1 MTLPVVAIVGYS
13 NSGKTIVA
21 TYLVEDLTRQGYRVA
36 AVKHCHGSH
45 SLDRIDS
52 DTDRLYKAGAI
63 SVIASSPGQITS
75 IRRTNGDS
83 PLESI
88 VSSLST
94 EADLVIAE
102 GFKLSAVPKVLVV
115 AKDFSPPQVENV
127 IAVVNDD
134 IGEWDL
140 PTYKF
145 DTLSKLA
152 NQLRE
157 RFLDAVPPDASISL
171 AVDGQAVPLKPY
183 PRRVLRGLV
192 KDFVSSLKG
201 VPPEPRDIQITIRID
216 SDSDVRQ

>member
-1 MTLPVVAIVGYS
+1 MTLPVVAIIGYS
-13 NSGKTIVA
+13 NSGKTRVA
-21 TYLVEDLTRQGYRVA
+21 TSLVEDLTRQGYRVA
-36 AVKHCHGSH
+36 AVKHCHDTH

-75 IRRTNGDS
+75 IRRINGDS

-115 AKDFSPPQVENV
+115 GKDFAPPHVENV
-127 IAVVNDD
+127 IAVVSDS

-140 PTYKF
+140 PTYGF
-145 DTLSKLA
+145 DALSKLA

-171 AVDGQAVPLKPY
+171 VVDGQAVPLKPY
-183 PRRVLRGLV
+183 PRRVLRGFV

-201 VPPEPRDIQITIRID
+201 VPLEPRDIQITISPD
-216 SDSDVRQ
+216 SGVQH